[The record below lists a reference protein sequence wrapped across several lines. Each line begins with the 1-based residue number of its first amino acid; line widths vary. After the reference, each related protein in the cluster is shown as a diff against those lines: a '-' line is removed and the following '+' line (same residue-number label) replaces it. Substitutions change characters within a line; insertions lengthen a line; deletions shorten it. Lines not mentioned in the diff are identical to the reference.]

1 VAAAILGEHICRAVQ
16 NKPRYL
22 DPIQPAL
29 SDDFVRLAMALEG
42 QLDKLSGA
50 TLEGLRVEAPIW
62 ASAEAIG
69 EEEVA
74 AFVRASL
81 GAQVQSF
88 RRRALPER
96 CPDVDAHGARAI
108 ARLGDLKA
116 MLSGY
121 RIAHMVLWEAWL
133 DLIEASGA
141 EPAVRRGLLRY
152 GSRFFFR
159 YAGVLGDYVA
169 DNYQLELEQ
178 SLRSGEQRRFQVVKG
193 LLEGRSSLGAELDL
207 NLEQHHL
214 GVLAWG
220 AGGQDAARE
229 LAASMGRL
237 LLLVSPFER
246 VWWGWLSGAQPLDPA
261 AEGAVRD
268 LAPPPGT
275 GLAAGLDGFGESGF
289 RATHRQ
295 AQRARRIAL
304 RLGISVVLYADVA
317 VEALLGDNTAD
328 ARAFVEHELHGIEDD
343 SVASRRIRETISAYF
358 AAEHNAASA
367 AAVLGV
373 HQQTIANRLRAAEER
388 IGHPVASRRVELETA
403 LRLRASLDL

>member
-1 VAAAILGEHICRAVQ
+1 VIKEPGQ
-16 NKPRYL
+16 QGTYL
-22 DPIQPAL
+22 EPIQPAL
-29 SDDFVRLAMALEG
+29 NDDFVRLATALAARLGE
-42 QLDKLSGA
+42 LSGE
-50 TLEGLRVEAPIW
+50 TVEGLRVEAPVW

-81 GAQVQSF
+81 GAQVRSF
-88 RRRALPER
+88 RRRTLPER
-96 CPDVDAHGARAI
+96 CPDVDLHGARAI
-108 ARLGDLKA
+108 ARVGDLKS

-121 RIAHMVLWEAWL
+121 RIAHRVLWDAWL
-133 DLIEASGA
+133 GLIEDSGA
-141 EPAVRRGLLRY
+141 EQAVRRGLLRF

-193 LLEGRSSLGAELDL
+193 LLEGRTSLSAELDL

-214 GVLAWG
+214 GLLAWG
-220 AGGQDAARE
+220 PGGQDAARE
-229 LAASMGRL
+229 LAAGVGRL
-237 LLLVSPFER
+237 LLLVSPFEH

-261 AEGAVRD
+261 SEAVVRD

-275 GLAAGLDGFGESGF
+275 GLTAGLDGFGESGF
-289 RATHRQ
+289 LATHRQ

-304 RLGISVVLYADVA
+304 RLEIPVALYADVA

-328 ARAFVEHELHGIEDD
+328 ARAFVEHELHGIGDE

-367 AAVLGV
+367 AAALGV
-373 HQQTIANRLRAAEER
+373 PQQTIANRLRAAEER
-388 IGHPVASRRVELETA
+388 IGHPVASRRIELETA
-403 LRLRASLDL
+403 MRLRASLDL